1 MRKTYDQLVLAL
13 VVDGECVVRIFDLM
27 FHPVYSP
34 ELSSTDSD
42 LWMYGLLGGLC
53 FVPKL
58 QCNTHTYRGNLFQ
71 KRYGCNLSLK
81 RRSFISTI
89 YSHYPH
95 CTFSRFKT
103 RHIVYVY
110 SPPPRWIL
118 LESPYFPRQQLAM
131 VLRNLSINPS
141 ISTYRCGLTKCEMT
155 ITQPFTC
162 LILFKYI
169 FLSMQTGL
177 TLSFILSIYILQ
189 SSREKLARYYSLPS
203 YKNVTQFSPY
213 QYYEPKS
220 SSCSECAI

>member
-1 MRKTYDQLVLAL
+1 MAFWGACVLFPSSNVIHTL
-13 VVDGECVVRIFDLM
+13 IGVI
-27 FHPVYSP
+27 YSKSAMAVIYP
-34 ELSSTDSD
+34 LKEDLSSQPSTLIIPIVHFQDSKPVI
-42 LWMYGLLGGLC
+42 LYM
-53 FVPKL
+53 
-58 QCNTHTYRGNLFQ
+58 
-71 KRYGCNLSLK
+71 
-81 RRSFISTI
+81 
-89 YSHYPH
+89 
-95 CTFSRFKT
+95 CTP
-103 RHIVYVY
+103 
-110 SPPPRWIL
+110 PPPRWIL

-162 LILFKYI
+162 LIVFKYI
-169 FLSMQTGL
+169 FLLMQTGL